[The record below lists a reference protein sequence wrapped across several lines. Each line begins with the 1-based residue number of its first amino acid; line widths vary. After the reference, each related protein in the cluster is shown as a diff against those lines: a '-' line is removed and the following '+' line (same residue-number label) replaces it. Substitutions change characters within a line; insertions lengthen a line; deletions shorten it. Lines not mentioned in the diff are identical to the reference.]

1 MTTTLKIT
9 YIESESLLQ
18 ALEEC
23 QAAGVKPI
31 LSSSGFYSHNLLY
44 SSSTDGQGTYV
55 TVEMVD
61 VTEEER
67 ASGDCA
73 VFEDDPSAI
82 ALQVANILS
91 GNA

>member
-23 QAAGVKPI
+23 QAAGVKPV
-31 LSSSGFYSHNLLY
+31 LSSAGFYSHNLLY
-44 SSSTDGQGTYV
+44 SATTDGSTYV

-61 VTEEER
+61 VSAEER
-67 ASGDCA
+67 ASGDWA
-73 VFEDDPSAI
+73 VFEDDPGAH
-82 ALQVANILS
+82 ALAVSNLLS

>member
-44 SSSTDGQGTYV
+44 TSTTADGSTYV
-55 TVEMVD
+55 AVEMVD

-67 ASGDCA
+67 ASGDWA
-73 VFEDDPSAI
+73 VFEDDPGAH
-82 ALQVANILS
+82 ALAVSNLLS